1 MLARDIRDHGC
12 QCGKQGVSRALCRR
26 RRTVAFPCECAAVQ
40 IDKCAFNGRA
50 ADIHADRQGRSFQT
64 DCRIVMFAPPRPDND
79 PIITCNMNSIDTQF
93 ATRRNAALQPGT
105 LHAALLDRLTRTLG
119 KNPDSATPRDIYDS
133 LSLAVREEPTLRW
146 LATQRRVS
154 NAHVKRVCYFSVEY
168 LPGRSLINAL
178 SSLDGDLVQEARTV
192 LRSMGF
198 ELEDIAAQEVDP
210 GLGNGGLGR
219 LAACFLDSLA
229 TLHYPAVGYGIR
241 YDYGIF
247 TQVIGPDGG
256 QREVASSWL
265 RLRNVWEAP
274 RSSVRYTVRFGGRS
288 EAEQGAAVSDAHR
301 WVGTNDMY
309 AIGFDQLTP
318 GNGGPTVNHLRLWSG
333 RAITPFQ
340 IDSFNA
346 GNYAAAVQDQLEA
359 KNLSRVLYPDD
370 STPQGKELR
379 LKQQYF
385 FVSAS
390 LQDILLTHLSEGRSL
405 ASLPQSVA
413 IQLNDTH
420 PAVAIAEL
428 MRLLVDEHGLSWA
441 ESWPI
446 TNAVFSYTNHTLLPE
461 ALETWPVAMFERLL
475 PRHLEIIYVI
485 NREFLRTVESAYP
498 ADQQRLRDMS
508 IIDDGSDRRVRMA
521 HLAIVGSH
529 KVNGVAQL
537 HSDLMR
543 RHVFHGFAEM
553 YPERFV
559 NVTNGIAV
567 RRWLKQSNPGLSA
580 LLTQH
585 LGRSW
590 ENDLEELARMAG
602 AVDDAHFRRQFRAV
616 KHANKQ
622 RLAAEVMRRTGLEIS
637 IDCLFD
643 VQVKRIHEYKRQLLN
658 LLYVVTRYRKIRDE
672 PRADTVPRAVIFAG
686 KAAPGYVMAKAIIKL
701 INNVARTIDA
711 DTVVRDKLRVAFLP
725 DYDVSLAQ
733 KIMPAAD
740 LSQQISTAGMEASGT
755 GNMKLALNG
764 ALTIGTLDGANIEI
778 RDRVG
783 AENMFIFGL
792 TADEIEA
799 RRAAGY
805 RPRDEVDAN
814 KELKDTLDLIASGFF
829 SSDRPDDAKPV
840 IDRLLSDGE
849 PYLVLAD
856 YAAYAKAQGEVDA
869 LYAQEDQWSRKAA
882 INCLNMGFFS
892 SDRSIREYAD
902 RIWSVKPVI

>member
-1 MLARDIRDHGC
+1 M
-12 QCGKQGVSRALCRR
+12 
-26 RRTVAFPCECAAVQ
+26 
-40 IDKCAFNGRA
+40 
-50 ADIHADRQGRSFQT
+50 
-64 DCRIVMFAPPRPDND
+64 ND
-79 PIITCNMNSIDTQF
+79 IDTQF
-93 ATRRNAALQPGT
+93 ATRRNVALQPGT
-105 LHAALLDRLTRTLG
+105 LQAALLDRLTRTLG
-119 KNPDSATPRDIYDS
+119 KNPDSATARDIYDA
-133 LSLAVREEPTLRW
+133 LSLAVREELTLRW
-146 LATQRRVS
+146 LATQRGVA

-168 LPGRSLINAL
+168 LPGRTLLNAL
-178 SSLDGDLVQEARTV
+178 SSLEGGLLQEARSA
-192 LRSMGF
+192 LRDMGHD
-198 ELEDIAAQEVDP
+198 LDDIAAQEVDP

-229 TLHYPAVGYGIR
+229 TLQYPAVGYGIR

-265 RLRNVWEAP
+265 RLRNVWETP
-274 RSSVRYTVRFGGRS
+274 RGNVRFTVRFGGRI
-288 EAEQGAAVSDAHR
+288 ETEETAAPGDMGR
-301 WVGTNDMY
+301 WVGTSDIY
-309 AIGFDQLTP
+309 AIGFDQLPP
-318 GNGGPTVNHLRLWSG
+318 GNRGPTVNHLRLWSG
-333 RAITPFQ
+333 RAITPFH
-340 IDSFNA
+340 IDAFNA
-346 GNYAAAVQDQLEA
+346 GDYPAAVQEQMEA

-390 LQDILLTHLSEGRSL
+390 LQDILLTHLSEGRPL

-428 MRLLVDEHGLSWA
+428 MRLLIDEHGLSWA

-485 NREFLRTVESAYP
+485 NREFLRAVESAYP

-622 RLAAEVMRRTGLEIS
+622 RL
-637 IDCLFD
+637 F
-643 VQVKRIHEYKRQLLN
+643 
-658 LLYVVTRYRKIRDE
+658 
-672 PRADTVPRAVIFAG
+672 
-686 KAAPGYVMAKAIIKL
+686 
-701 INNVARTIDA
+701 
-711 DTVVRDKLRVAFLP
+711 
-725 DYDVSLAQ
+725 
-733 KIMPAAD
+733 
-740 LSQQISTAGMEASGT
+740 
-755 GNMKLALNG
+755 
-764 ALTIGTLDGANIEI
+764 
-778 RDRVG
+778 
-783 AENMFIFGL
+783 
-792 TADEIEA
+792 
-799 RRAAGY
+799 AAGVGGAGLGG
-805 RPRDEVDAN
+805 RLPR
-814 KELKDTLDLIASGFF
+814 LF
-829 SSDRPDDAKPV
+829 SLCV
-840 IDRLLSDGE
+840 
-849 PYLVLAD
+849 
-856 YAAYAKAQGEVDA
+856 
-869 LYAQEDQWSRKAA
+869 
-882 INCLNMGFFS
+882 
-892 SDRSIREYAD
+892 
-902 RIWSVKPVI
+902 

>member
-1 MLARDIRDHGC
+1 
-12 QCGKQGVSRALCRR
+12 V
-26 RRTVAFPCECAAVQ
+26 
-40 IDKCAFNGRA
+40 
-50 ADIHADRQGRSFQT
+50 
-64 DCRIVMFAPPRPDND
+64 
-79 PIITCNMNSIDTQF
+79 DT
-93 ATRRNAALQPGT
+93 
-105 LHAALLDRLTRTLG
+105 
-119 KNPDSATPRDIYDS
+119 ATPRDIYDS
-133 LSLAVREEPTLRW
+133 LSLAVREELTLRW

-192 LRSMGF
+192 LRGMGF

-274 RSSVRYTVRFGGRS
+274 RGSVRYTVRFGGRS
-288 EAEQGAAVSDAHR
+288 EAEQGAEMGAAHR

-346 GNYAAAVQDQLEA
+346 GNYAAAVQDQVEA

-390 LQDILLTHLSEGRSL
+390 LQDILLTHLSEGRPL
-405 ASLPQSVA
+405 ASLPQSIA

-428 MRLLVDEHGLSWA
+428 MRLLVDEHGLSWE

-461 ALETWPVAMFERLL
+461 ALESWPVAMFERLL

-485 NREFLRTVESAYP
+485 NREFLRTVEAAFP
-498 ADQQRLRDMS
+498 ADQQRLRQMS

-521 HLAIVGSH
+521 HLAIVGCH

-543 RHVFHGFAEM
+543 RQVFRGFAEM
-553 YPERFV
+553 YPDRFV

-585 LGRSW
+585 LGRAW
-590 ENDLEELARMAG
+590 ENDLEELGRLAG
-602 AVDDAHFRRQFRAV
+602 AVDDAHFRRQFRAI

-622 RLAAEVMRRTGLEIS
+622 RLADEVSRRTGLEIS
-637 IDCLFD
+637 TDCLFD

-658 LLYVVTRYRKIRDE
+658 LLYVVTRYRKLRDE
-672 PRADTVPRAVIFAG
+672 PRAVTVPRAVIFAG

-701 INNVARTIDA
+701 INNVARTINA
-711 DTVVRDKLRVAFLP
+711 DTTVRDKLRVAFLP

-792 TADEIEA
+792 TANEVEA
-799 RRAAGY
+799 RRTAGY
-805 RPRDEVDAN
+805 HPSLEIDGN
-814 KELKDTLDLIASGFF
+814 KELKDTLGLIASGFF
-829 SSDRPDDAKPV
+829 SASSPDEAKPV
-840 IDRLLSDGE
+840 VERLLSDGE

-856 YAAYAKAQGEVDA
+856 YAAYAKAQEEVDA
-869 LYAQEDQWSRKAA
+869 LYAQEDEWSRKAV
-882 INCLNMGFFS
+882 INCLNMGYFS

-902 RIWSVKPVI
+902 GIWSVKPVI